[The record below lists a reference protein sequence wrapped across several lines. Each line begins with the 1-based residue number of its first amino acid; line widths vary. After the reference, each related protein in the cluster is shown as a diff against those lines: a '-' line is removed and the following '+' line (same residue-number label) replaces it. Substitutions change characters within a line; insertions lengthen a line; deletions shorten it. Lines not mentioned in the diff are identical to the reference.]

1 MEFSDAQLDA
11 LMRGAHECVL
21 TWITRDGWPVGVAH
35 AFVWHDGSVFLTFAA
50 HRHRA
55 AAIRGHNRVSV
66 AVSGASGHAAS
77 CPQGVATMLGR
88 AYFCEDQKTRDW
100 FFTALSEKTRPN
112 NPTDKAAFRRLLE
125 SPLRVV
131 VEIVPERWISYDQQK
146 GGRDMIGLL
155 DDSEKFPRKSVEA
168 IRLNQARA
176 KLGRPPR

>member
-1 MEFSDAQLDA
+1 M
-11 LMRGAHECVL
+11 
-21 TWITRDGWPVGVAH
+21 W
-35 AFVWHDGSVFLTFAA
+35 
-50 HRHRA
+50 
-55 AAIRGHNRVSV
+55 
-66 AVSGASGHAAS
+66 
-77 CPQGVATMLGR
+77 GR
-88 AYFCEDQKTRDW
+88 AYFCEDEKTRDW

-112 NPTDKAAFRRLLE
+112 NPTGQAAFRRLLE

-155 DDSEKFPRKSVEA
+155 DDSEKFPRMSVEA